1 MLKKGRLNLTLFNN
15 EMGKNP
21 ENIKEDKMKK
31 AAGISLFFLLFGALF
46 LGSVAYGADLKVGY
60 VDMQRAL
67 NESGIGK
74 KAKADLESLI
84 KSKQTVID
92 EKGKEVEA
100 FRKELDKQGTILSDE
115 ARKTKQDELD
125 RKMRDYK
132 RLVQDAQAEVKKKEN
147 ELTGQILLEIKN
159 IVKEIG
165 KKENY
170 TLILENFQEV
180 LLYVDKRI
188 DLTDKV
194 IKILSEK
201 MKAKK

>member
-1 MLKKGRLNLTLFNN
+1 
-15 EMGKNP
+15 
-21 ENIKEDKMKK
+21 MKK

-74 KAKADLESLI
+74 KAKADLEGLI

-147 ELTGQILLEIKN
+147 ELTGQILLEIRS
-159 IVKEIG
+159 IIKEIG

-194 IKILSEK
+194 IKILAEK